1 MTHLDKLQSPKASG
15 LKSKSSALLLLILA
29 AALWSSSGIVLKY
42 IDWSPIAIA
51 SGRGLFAGLTMAFLL
66 RRGFRLKALS
76 RGHYLAAACLAILS
90 FTFISAMKLTT
101 AANAVVLQ
109 YTAPLW
115 VALLAPF
122 LLSEKIKKSDWLF
135 VAVMFL
141 GIALFFLDDLTV
153 SGLYGIILALIS
165 GFFFGLQAIV
175 LRSIKSSSP
184 GLALI
189 LGNFLTFILGLWAW
203 QAPWPPTSHCLLIVA
218 LGVFQM
224 GLPYFLVALA
234 VPRVSS
240 LDLVLVPML
249 EPLLCPLWVVIFYG
263 ERPGP
268 MALIGA
274 SAVITAII
282 VRGLLAIKSR
292 HILTQK

>member
-1 MTHLDKLQSPKASG
+1 
-15 LKSKSSALLLLILA
+15 
-29 AALWSSSGIVLKY
+29 
-42 IDWSPIAIA
+42 
-51 SGRGLFAGLTMAFLL
+51 
-66 RRGFRLKALS
+66 
-76 RGHYLAAACLAILS
+76 
-90 FTFISAMKLTT
+90 
-101 AANAVVLQ
+101 
-109 YTAPLW
+109 
-115 VALLAPF
+115 
-122 LLSEKIKKSDWLF
+122 
-135 VAVMFL
+135 
-141 GIALFFLDDLTV
+141 
-153 SGLYGIILALIS
+153 
-165 GFFFGLQAIV
+165 
-175 LRSIKSSSP
+175 
-184 GLALI
+184 
-189 LGNFLTFILGLWAW
+189 LGLWAW